1 MAKRPCALSVCGARK
16 ESMNPK
22 ITTLSYSAGKQSHA
36 LLKMVLMGQIPRP
49 ENFLVLNADPGME
62 NSESY
67 LFVAQ
72 AKAECERAGI
82 PFLTAQTTLFY
93 DLTTF
98 KERGLNRLDSPPF
111 WTKNRITGKRGRL
124 MQACT
129 PAYKISPINRELRKW
144 IEEKFGINHKAT
156 RGLPKVET
164 WIGFSADEQNR
175 ANKCFSKVKYI
186 TLRFPLIERGMTKAQ
201 VSGFFLQHGIQ
212 EPPSSVC
219 NACFSNG
226 LAYFEDMYD
235 NRPKDWEQAV
245 MVDDYIR
252 DMRQIGIEDE
262 CYVSQTLI
270 PLRELPKLNFL
281 RGNPNEFRQYRC
293 NSGACFL

>member
-1 MAKRPCALSVCGARK
+1 MSHP
-16 ESMNPK
+16 E

-36 LLKMVLMGQIPRP
+36 LLKMILMRLIPRP
-49 ENFLVLNADPGME
+49 ANFLVLNADPGME

-82 PFLTAQTTLFY
+82 PFLTARTTLCY

-98 KERGLNRLDSPPF
+98 KERGLTRLDQPPY
-111 WTKNRITGKRGRL
+111 WTKNRLTGKRGKL
-124 MQACT
+124 KQKCT
-129 PAYKISPINRELRKW
+129 KRYKVDAMRVELRQWMKTNL
-144 IEEKFGINHKAT
+144 GINPRRT

-164 WIGFSADEQNR
+164 WIGFSADEQAR
-175 ANKCFSKVKYI
+175 ANKCVSKEKYI
-186 TLRFPLIERGMTKAQ
+186 TLRFPLIEFGMDKAK
-201 VSGFFLQHGIQ
+201 VSAFFWKHGIQ

-226 LAYFEDMYD
+226 LAFFEDMYD

-270 PLRELPKLNFL
+270 PLRELPKMNFL